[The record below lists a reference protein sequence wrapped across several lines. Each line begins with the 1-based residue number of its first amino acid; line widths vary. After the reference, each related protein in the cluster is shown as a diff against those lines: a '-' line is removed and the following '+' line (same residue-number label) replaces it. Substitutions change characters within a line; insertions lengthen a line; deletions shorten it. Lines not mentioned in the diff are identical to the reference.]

1 MSSQSAAIDEGH
13 VPHSL
18 AGSGYHLSD
27 VEGYLADIR
36 ANLVLFEET
45 QEIWMSLR
53 DILDSYILEE
63 CENTDKIMLD
73 T

>member
-1 MSSQSAAIDEGH
+1 MSSQSAAVDEGH
-13 VPHSL
+13 VPHL
-18 AGSGYHLSD
+18 LPDVKYHLSD

-36 ANLVLFEET
+36 ANLLLFEET

-53 DILDSYILEE
+53 DILDSYFSDE